1 MEGETQGDYPQG
13 SRARVSSGRDA
24 DGCGSSRPEETPV
37 RRRHQSRSF
46 NETSAHTKHLDGLY
60 RVGRILYGKGE
71 RKHSC
76 TKNEKVRKNASATF
90 RGGGVEGRGGL
101 TSLTQEEL
109 LKPEKGQ
116 QP

>member
-1 MEGETQGDYPQG
+1 MTTRRAAGPGLAVAVTQTGVG
-13 SRARVSSGRDA
+13 AAG
-24 DGCGSSRPEETPV
+24 

-109 LKPEKGQ
+109 LKPEKVQ

>member
-1 MEGETQGDYPQG
+1 MTQN
-13 SRARVSSGRDA
+13 VSCEVESI
-24 DGCGSSRPEETPV
+24 
-37 RRRHQSRSF
+37 
-46 NETSAHTKHLDGLY
+46 
-60 RVGRILYGKGE
+60 ILLFSIIIIFYFTEK
-71 RKHSC
+71 
-76 TKNEKVRKNASATF
+76 KVRKNASATF